1 MDFGLA
7 PARAGITFT
16 RMMRPVIRAFAAFLV
31 LVTVLLSWGTARAAN
46 TFTPPPLNGH
56 VVDTAGALTPQ
67 EVKRLDAKLDQARKQ
82 TGFAVVVLTLASLP
96 EGMNVEDVAYE
107 TFNTWQVG
115 ATAKDDGVLL
125 VIAPDQRKMRIE
137 TGKGVGD
144 RLTDVQSSR
153 IIRELL
159 TPRLQKKDYEGA
171 VEDGTRAIERAL
183 TGEDPVVT
191 PAPTKT
197 PGRATRK
204 SVPLTSTQKWV
215 IGGVVVLVIFLAI
228 VSRGFRRVLF
238 SILEVL
244 VWAALMG
251 RGGGGGGGGSGGGG
265 GYSGGGGRSGGGG
278 ASGGW

>member
-1 MDFGLA
+1 MK
-7 PARAGITFT
+7 PRALESAL
-16 RMMRPVIRAFAAFLV
+16 RATGPGGGGSRIAALWVAVFAALVV
-31 LVTVLLSWGTARAAN
+31 LVAPSRALAK
-46 TFTPPPLNGH
+46 FQPPPLRSA
-56 VVDTAGALTPQ
+56 VVDQADVLDDAAERRIAQ
-67 EVKRLDAKLDQARKQ
+67 RLDTLRREK
-82 TGFAVVVLTLASLP
+82 GFAIVVFIPAST
-96 EGMNVEDVAYE
+96 EGETIEDVAYE